1 MTGAVWF
8 GLLFAVGAAV
18 TALAGT
24 SAAGRRARG
33 RHERAP
39 APGRT
44 PQPERRVAVTT
55 LSGRS
60 APVPARSGPRP
71 GRRLWV
77 IQAAATACGAGGGF
91 AATRLWGMAVLAGGL
106 GLLLPPFVAAP
117 ARRRR
122 HTAEALAWQNWTRQ
136 IAELARSGA
145 GLVDALAASTS
156 HAPPQIA
163 GTVARTARTA
173 RLAGLSAAT
182 GELAASGRTWEP
194 EVAAGLRV
202 AATSGGSLAG
212 PLAELAGRIGDIV
225 ALHRTRTEAVVQ
237 LWTQTIA
244 LLALASGVIAL
255 MYRNNP
261 AYFEPYRTPAGQTV
275 LMLIAFVLLG
285 ATAFLVRHSVV
296 RSDPSVLADPT
307 RRRRARDPL

>member
-8 GLLFAVGAAV
+8 GLLFAAGAAV
-18 TALAGT
+18 TALVGT
-24 SAAGRRARG
+24 GLIGGRARG
-33 RHERAP
+33 RHEA
-39 APGRT
+39 
-44 PQPERRVAVTT
+44 VA
-55 LSGRS
+55 
-60 APVPARSGPRP
+60 APVGGSQPGHRAAGAAHSARSSPVFARSRP
-71 GRRLWV
+71 GPGGRLWI
-77 IQAAATACGAGGGF
+77 IQGVAAACGASGGY

-117 ARRRR
+117 TQRRR
-122 HTAEALAWQNWTRQ
+122 HTAEAVAWQTWTRQ

-145 GLVDALAASTS
+145 GLGDALAASTS

-163 GTVARTARTA
+163 DTVTRTARTA
-173 RLAGLSAAT
+173 RLAGLGAAT
-182 GELAASGRTWEP
+182 GELAAAGQTWEP

-212 PLAELAGRIGDIV
+212 PLGELAGRIGDIV

-244 LLALASGVIAL
+244 LLALASGVITL

-261 AYFEPYRTPAGQTV
+261 AYFEPYRSPTGQAV

-296 RSDPSVLADPT
+296 RADPSVLVDLK
-307 RRRRARDPL
+307 RRGRARDPL

>member
-8 GLLFAVGAAV
+8 GLLFAASAAV

-24 SAAGRRARG
+24 GLIGGRARG
-33 RHERAP
+33 RHEAAAVPVGGSQPGHRA
-39 APGRT
+39 AG
-44 PQPERRVAVTT
+44 AAH
-55 LSGRS
+55 S
-60 APVPARSGPRP
+60 PVSARSGAGP
-71 GRRLWV
+71 GRRLWI
-77 IQAAATACGAGGGF
+77 IQGVAAACGAAGGF

-117 ARRRR
+117 AQRRR
-122 HTAEALAWQNWTRQ
+122 HTAEAVAWQTWTRQ

-145 GLVDALAASTS
+145 GLGDALAASTS

-163 GTVARTARTA
+163 DTVARTARTA
-173 RLAGLSAAT
+173 RLAGLGAAT
-182 GELAASGRTWEP
+182 GELAAAGQTWEP

-212 PLAELAGRIGDIV
+212 PLGELAGRIGDIV

-244 LLALASGVIAL
+244 LLALASGVITL

-261 AYFEPYRTPAGQTV
+261 AYFEPYRTPTGQAV

-296 RSDPSVLADPT
+296 RADPSVLVDLK
-307 RRRRARDPL
+307 RRGRARDPL

>member
-8 GLLFAVGAAV
+8 GLLFAAGAAV
-18 TALAGT
+18 TVLGGT
-24 SAAGRRARG
+24 GVAGRRTRA
-33 RHERAP
+33 RHERGP
-39 APGRT
+39 VPDST
-44 PQPERRVAVTT
+44 PQPERRAAVAA
-55 LSGRS
+55 LRGHS
-60 APVPARSGPRP
+60 APVAGRSGRRP
-71 GRRLWV
+71 DRRLWA
-77 IQAAATACGAGGGF
+77 IQAAAAACGASGGF
-91 AATRLWGMAVLAGGL
+91 AATRLWGMAVLAAGL

-122 HTAEALAWQNWTRQ
+122 HTAEAVAWQTWTRQ

-163 GTVARTARTA
+163 DTVARTARTA
-173 RLAGLSAAT
+173 RLAGLRAAT
-182 GELAASGRTWEP
+182 GELAASGHTWEP
-194 EVAAGLRV
+194 EVAAGLQV
-202 AATSGGSLAG
+202 AAASGGSLAA

-244 LLALASGVIAL
+244 LLALASGVITL

-296 RSDPSVLADPT
+296 RADPSVLADPA
-307 RRRRARDPL
+307 RRRRTRDPL

>member
-8 GLLFAVGAAV
+8 GLLFAAGAAV

-24 SAAGRRARG
+24 GVIGGRARG
-33 RHERAP
+33 RHDAAP
-39 APGRT
+39 APGGDA
-44 PQPERRVAVTT
+44 QPEHRAAAAAH
-55 LSGRS
+55 S
-60 APVPARSGPRP
+60 ARNSPVLARSGLGPS
-71 GRRLWV
+71 RRLWI
-77 IQAAATACGAGGGF
+77 IQGAAAACGAGGGY

-117 ARRRR
+117 AQRRR
-122 HTAEALAWQNWTRQ
+122 HTAEAVAWQTWTRQ

-145 GLVDALAASTS
+145 GLGDALAASTS

-163 GTVARTARTA
+163 DTVARTARTA
-173 RLAGLSAAT
+173 RLAGLGAAT
-182 GELAASGRTWEP
+182 GELAAAGQTWEP

-212 PLAELAGRIGDIV
+212 PLGELAGRIGDIV

-244 LLALASGVIAL
+244 LLALASGVITL

-261 AYFEPYRTPAGQTV
+261 AYFEPYRTPTGQAV

-296 RSDPSVLADPT
+296 RADPSVLVDP
-307 RRRRARDPL
+307 RRRGRARDPL

>member
-8 GLLFAVGAAV
+8 GPLFAAGMAAATLAVVGADV
-18 TALAGT
+18 MVPRRRNETARAPLRG
-24 SAAGRRARG
+24 AATRG
-33 RHERAP
+33 R
-39 APGRT
+39 PG
-44 PQPERRVAVTT
+44 
-55 LSGRS
+55 
-60 APVPARSGPRP
+60 P
-71 GRRLWV
+71 GGSRRLWAV
-77 IQAAATACGAGGGF
+77 QGAAGACGAGGGF
-91 AATRLWGMAVLAGGL
+91 AATGLWGMAVLAGGL

-122 HTAEALAWQNWTRQ
+122 RTAEAVAWQTWTRQ
-136 IAELARSGA
+136 LAELARSGA
-145 GLVDALAASTS
+145 GLGDALAASTA

-163 GTVARTARTA
+163 ATVARTARTA
-173 RLAGLSAAT
+173 RLAGLRAAT
-182 GELAASGRTWEP
+182 VELAAAGQTWEP

-202 AATSGGSLAG
+202 AVASGGSLAG

-225 ALHRTRTEAVVQ
+225 ALHRARTEAVVQ

-244 LLALASGVIAL
+244 LLALAGGVIAL

-261 AYFEPYRTPAGQTV
+261 AYFEPYRTPTGQAV
-275 LMLIAFVLLG
+275 LLLIAFVLLG

-296 RSDPSVLADPT
+296 RADPSVLADPP